1 MTQTITATQKMF
13 TLDGVTYSQMKSGY
27 CFKTTGLKDKKGQD
41 ITRRIPEKVF
51 DEAYEQYVNQQ
62 WDIEK
67 EVKARKEAEEQK
79 DRETEAT
86 FNGTKA
92 NRKEEAIKALIANWK
107 ELVKNGEFS
116 AKEMRESL
124 MEQINA
130 DCQGWDSSEED
141 LTEEI
146 ARILGYDIEDMTDE
160 QLDEWEGIVSEA
172 AKRYVDNAVSKAKK
186 ASKPR
191 KSKDIAH
198 ESNGVTLTAKQVDFM
213 NHLPDTCFWD
223 NGLDSM
229 PWCDVLADE
238 IGGQFAG
245 KPMTVGAMIST
256 LREKGV
262 LEVGRQKV
270 NGRMAKYMAL
280 TEVGKQVARELGLK

>member
-67 EVKARKEAEEQK
+67 EVEARREAEEQK

-86 FNGTKA
+86 FNGTKKDRRVYTYHTSYQGMTCYVVEE
-92 NRKEEAIKALIANWK
+92 NGKE
-107 ELVKNGEFS
+107 VYCGFS
-116 AKEMRESL
+116 VTEIEHNFGFNPNDYAE
-124 MEQINA
+124 
-130 DCQGWDSSEED
+130 G
-141 LTEEI
+141 EEI
-146 ARILGYDIEDMTDE
+146 
-160 QLDEWEGIVSEA
+160 V
-172 AKRYVDNAVSKAKK
+172 VSKTKETKPEVKKEAKK